1 MALSQ
6 RPTPRTSP
14 GRGKL
19 WLLAL
24 LAAAAALLGGCG
36 GGAAAGPSTLVEGG
50 QRAFDARLAELRGR
64 PVVVNQWAS
73 WCGPC
78 RTEFPHFRAQAAKRG
93 DAVAFLGVNAMDSR
107 SAATKFL
114 AEQPTGFEHFYDKD
128 AKIARSFGGGR
139 VWPATAF
146 YDTRGKVVYVRQGTY
161 ATEQDL
167 ADDIDR
173 YALGG

>member
-1 MALSQ
+1 MLADDPTTRATLPPTLLESDRFVLLDQRLSFDALD
-6 RPTPRTSP
+6 
-14 GRGKL
+14 
-19 WLLAL
+19 AL
-24 LAAAAALLGGCG
+24 LSHADLFVGNDS
-36 GGAAAGPSTLVEGG
+36 GPKH
-50 QRAFDARLAELRGR
+50 LASLRGT

-78 RTEFPHFRAQAAKRG
+78 RTEFPHFREQARDRRG
-93 DAVAFLGVNAMDSR
+93 EVAFLGVDAMDSR
-107 SAATKFL
+107 DAAARFL
-114 AEQPTGFEHFYDKD
+114 EEQPTGFEHFYDPD

-146 YDTRGKVVYVRQGTY
+146 YDAEGEMVYLKQGTY

-167 ADDIDR
+167 AEDIDR

>member
-1 MALSQ
+1 MTRSSRRL
-6 RPTPRTSP
+6 
-14 GRGKL
+14 GRLGASAVL
-19 WLLAL
+19 AAVLLASAL
-24 LAAAAALLGGCG
+24 GCGSEASVSSPALLDGG
-36 GGAAAGPSTLVEGG
+36 
-50 QRAFDARLAELRGR
+50 RKAFEAKLASLRGT

-78 RTEFPHFRAQAAKRG
+78 RTEFPHFREQARDRRG
-93 DAVAFLGVNAMDSR
+93 EVAFLGVDAMDSR
-107 SAATKFL
+107 DAAARFL
-114 AEQPTGFEHFYDKD
+114 EEQPTGFEHFYDPD

-146 YDTRGKVVYVRQGTY
+146 YDAEGEMIYLKQGTY

-167 ADDIDR
+167 AEDIDR